1 MLSLFLRR
9 LPPDDGPEWVPH
21 PVARSRLLAIVR
33 LQLKQQLGDIVG
45 IHYGLRPFLFLGL
58 EFLVEHVPSLE
69 IEIHRHDPTAVGPG
83 GSD

>member
-1 MLSLFLRR
+1 MLFLRR

-45 IHYGLRPFLFLGL
+45 INDGLRPFHFLGL
-58 EFLVEHVPSLE
+58 EFLVEHWHVPSLQ
-69 IEIHRHDPTAVGPG
+69 DVQTQDKPG
-83 GSD
+83 ANQE